1 MAIRYPLQQKELAL
15 MAKRVLVMIV
25 LLLMVSSVSFGL
37 GNACKTFDCADP
49 FGTGNESC
57 WESLSDSGNLFGCT
71 TVRQCNGGPGGE
83 CITYCRSSS
92 CYYV

>member
-1 MAIRYPLQQKELAL
+1 MAL

-37 GNACKTFDCADP
+37 GNACKAFDCSDP

-57 WESLSDSGNLFGCT
+57 WESLSDAGNLIGCT
-71 TVRQCNGGPGGE
+71 TVRQCDGFHN
-83 CITYCRSSS
+83 CTTYCRYTS